1 MALKKRIFYI
11 VSLILLLMINAWI
24 IKERNNGFRYF
35 PYRTYSW
42 LYVDD
47 STLYLKQLEIN
58 DSIAT
63 IKYSLPLSNSGYRL
77 HIDSLPGSQTIKPV
91 KTELSFALSKGI
103 HLYTFI
109 PFDSSALPITIKIDR
124 SDKVNEFVFCNLAGP
139 DIETSKSGIW
149 AVNTSTF
156 SKAENDSAIS
166 ILQKHTNV
174 FSKNSDLEKA
184 MELSRFV
191 ASLPNN
197 PKGIPQ
203 GKLSEFRP
211 LQQIHESLKC
221 NADLACGNYTA
232 IYYYLAIH
240 AGLKTRTITFRGG
253 EPTSSYAIHYY
264 NEVFLKEQQQWV
276 LADPLYNIYFP
287 HDSTGRF
294 YNAADLK
301 KMTDVKGFSE
311 KSVYSFYKDSVRVLP
326 YDSVKQ
332 GHVYY
337 HSSNADMCYLH
348 PGIKMNPSKLATLV
362 EFYLPRQD
370 LSFYSDTKSNN
381 WTKIIIKSVAMILL
395 IINVAAVLFLVLKR
409 KKA

>member
-1 MALKKRIFYI
+1 M
-11 VSLILLLMINAWI
+11 LLLLINAWI

-47 STLYLKQLEIN
+47 STLYLKQLEIK

-63 IKYSLPLSNSGYRL
+63 IKFSLPLSNSGYRL
-77 HIDSLPGSQTIKPV
+77 HIDTLPDGLTVKPF
-91 KTELSFALSKGI
+91 KSDLSFSLSKGI
-103 HLYTFI
+103 HLYTFT
-109 PFDSSALPITIKIDR
+109 PFDSAALPIKIKIDH
-124 SDKVNEFVFCNLAGP
+124 SDKVNEFIFCNLPGP
-139 DIETSKSGIW
+139 DIETSEFNTW
-149 AVNTSTF
+149 AINTSTF

-166 ILQKHTNV
+166 ILKKHTNI
-174 FSKNSDLEKA
+174 FAKNNDLEKA
-184 MELSRFV
+184 IELSKFV
-191 ASLPNN
+191 AALPNN

-240 AGLKTRTITFRGG
+240 AGIKTRTITFRGG
-253 EPTSSYAIHYY
+253 EPTWSYAIHYY
-264 NEVFLKEQQQWV
+264 NEVFLKEQQQWA

-301 KMTDVKGFSE
+301 KMTAINGFRE
-311 KSVYSFYKDSVRVLP
+311 KSVYSFYKDSVLVLP

-348 PGIKMNPSKLATLV
+348 PGIKMNPSKLSTLLD
-362 EFYLPRQD
+362 FYIPRQD

-381 WTKIIIKSVAMILL
+381 WTKIAIKSMAMILL
-395 IINVAAVLFLVLKR
+395 IINAGCVLFFVVKR
-409 KKA
+409 RKVDDL